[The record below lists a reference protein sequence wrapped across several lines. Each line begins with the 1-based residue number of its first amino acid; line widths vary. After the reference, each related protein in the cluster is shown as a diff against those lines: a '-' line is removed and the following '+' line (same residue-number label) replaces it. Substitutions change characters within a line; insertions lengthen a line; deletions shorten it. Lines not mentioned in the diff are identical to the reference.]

1 MKLIDNI
8 YIKSK
13 NYLTLT
19 NLNFF
24 ITIFEKKLIYKKS
37 IPFYIIIV

>member
-19 NLNFF
+19 NLIFF

-37 IPFYIIIV
+37 ISFYIIIV